1 MATTFRY
8 LNFVYEVIDSQKNEV
23 ALIDASHAT
32 GTITIPS
39 EVECNGRKFKVTK
52 ISGKKVEYWYHPNGD
67 KRRKFEYREEY
78 RGAFQGKEWSMC
90 ENYSW
95 FHPIDWANSASIIE
109 VVIPDS
115 VTSIGGH
122 AFNGCEA
129 LTSITIPNSVT
140 SIGASAFYGC
150 YKLTSITIPNSVTSI
165 EVYAFSGCSSLTSI
179 VIPNSV
185 TSIGGRAFNGCKA
198 LTSITIPNSVT
209 SIGKHAFD
217 GCRAL
222 TSNPTQEIEA
232 NQLAYVLLM
241 NNYVATVVGYSGSPE
256 AIDIPSKINH
266 DGVIYRV
273 TSIGKSAF
281 YGCSSLTSIVI
292 PNSVTSIGYCAFF
305 GCSSLTSIVIPDSVT
320 SIEYGAFYD
329 CGVLTSITIPNS
341 VTSIGKHAFYGC
353 GALTSITI
361 PNSVTSIEKWA
372 FLYCNKL
379 TSVTIENEEGKVAIG
394 TDAFLSKAKMTYVGK
409 PKGQPAKP
417 IENPYHQAIREA
429 EEAAAKA
436 AEKTT
441 VNVETTPEPSQPVS
455 PTTTQTRNRDKANY
469 VFNGK
474 VYTKKVQLVH
484 DLVLHHLSLHSDL
497 THEQLKK
504 DFQVQKNMDVMFMS
518 YEMYLSTLAEKGIV
532 YFFES
537 KTEEDTI
544 ALQDA
549 KILISSNWPTMVGG
563 KPSVFAKLLDKAK
576 ELGYEI
582 TVQD

>member
-8 LNFVYEVIDSQKNEV
+8 LNFEYEVIDSQKNEV

-52 ISGKKVEYWYHPNGD
+52 ISGKKVMYWYHPNGD
-67 KRRKFEYREEY
+67 KRRKFEYIEEY

-90 ENYSW
+90 EDYSW

-115 VTSIGGH
+115 VTSIGDR
-122 AFNGCEA
+122 
-129 LTSITIPNSVT
+129 
-140 SIGASAFYGC
+140 AFYDC
-150 YKLTSITIPNSVTSI
+150 KSLTSITIPNSVTSI
-165 EVYAFSGCSSLTSI
+165 EES
-179 VIPNSV
+179 
-185 TSIGGRAFNGCKA
+185 AFNSC
-198 LTSITIPNSVT
+198 
-209 SIGKHAFD
+209 D
-217 GCRAL
+217 
-222 TSNPTQEIEA
+222 
-232 NQLAYVLLM
+232 
-241 NNYVATVVGYSGSPE
+241 
-256 AIDIPSKINH
+256 
-266 DGVIYRV
+266 
-273 TSIGKSAF
+273 
-281 YGCSSLTSIVI
+281 
-292 PNSVTSIGYCAFF
+292 
-305 GCSSLTSIVIPDSVT
+305 
-320 SIEYGAFYD
+320 
-329 CGVLTSITIPNS
+329 
-341 VTSIGKHAFYGC
+341 
-353 GALTSITI
+353 
-361 PNSVTSIEKWA
+361 
-372 FLYCNKL
+372 KL
-379 TSVTIENEEGKVAIG
+379 TSVTIENEKEKVKISG
-394 TDAFLSKAKMTYVGK
+394 WAFPYSAKINYVGK
-409 PKGQPAKP
+409 PKEQPAKP

-441 VNVETTPEPSQPVS
+441 VNVQTTPEPSQPVS

-474 VYTKKVQLVH
+474 VYTKKVQLVQ
-484 DLVLHHLSLHSDL
+484 DLVLHHLSLHPDL

-582 TVQD
+582 IIQE

>member
-52 ISGKKVEYWYHPNGD
+52 ISGKRVEYWYQPD
-67 KRRKFEYREEY
+67 DRRRKKECRNEF
-78 RGAFQGKEWSMC
+78 RGAFQGKDYNS
-90 ENYSW
+90 YSGRW
-95 FHPIDWANSASIIE
+95 TDSSSIIE
-109 VVIPDS
+109 VIIPNS
-115 VTSIGGH
+115 VTSIGNH
-122 AFNGCEA
+122 AFCGCKSLTSITIPNSVTSIGVGAFSGCKSLTSITIPNSVTSIWYDAFHGCESLTSITIPNSVTSIGPNVFDGCRSLTTITIPNSVKSIGDSAFYDCDA

-140 SIGASAFYGC
+140 SIGVG
-150 YKLTSITIPNSVTSI
+150 
-165 EVYAFSGCSSLTSI
+165 AFSGCES
-179 VIPNSV
+179 
-185 TSIGGRAFNGCKA
+185 

-209 SIGKHAFD
+209 SIG
-217 GCRAL
+217 R
-222 TSNPTQEIEA
+222 
-232 NQLAYVLLM
+232 
-241 NNYVATVVGYSGSPE
+241 
-256 AIDIPSKINH
+256 
-266 DGVIYRV
+266 
-273 TSIGKSAF
+273 
-281 YGCSSLTSIVI
+281 
-292 PNSVTSIGYCAFF
+292 
-305 GCSSLTSIVIPDSVT
+305 
-320 SIEYGAFYD
+320 GAFSG
-329 CGVLTSITIPNS
+329 CKSLTSITIPNS
-341 VTSIGKHAFYGC
+341 VTSIGDRAFYDC
-353 GALTSITI
+353 NALTSITI
-361 PNSVTSIEKWA
+361 PDSVTSIGEWA
-372 FLYCNKL
+372 FSWCDKL
-379 TSVTIENEEGKVAIG
+379 TSVTIENEKGKVKIK
-394 TDAFLSKAKMTYVGK
+394 DYAFPYSAKINYVGK
-409 PKGQPAKP
+409 PKEQPAKP

-429 EEAAAKA
+429 EEATAKA

-455 PTTTQTRNRDKANY
+455 PTTTQTRNRDKADY

-474 VYTKKVQLVH
+474 VYTKKVQLVQ
-484 DLVLHHLSLHSDL
+484 DLVLHHLSLHPDL

-582 TVQD
+582 TVQE

>member
-8 LNFVYEVIDSQKNEV
+8 LNFEYEVIDSQKNEV

-90 ENYSW
+90 EDYSW

-115 VTSIGGH
+115 VTSIGGC
-122 AFNGCEA
+122 AFNGCKA
-129 LTSITIPNSVT
+129 LISITIPNSVT
-140 SIGASAFYGC
+140 SIGATAFYGC
-150 YKLTSITIPNSVTSI
+150 YK
-165 EVYAFSGCSSLTSI
+165 
-179 VIPNSV
+179 
-185 TSIGGRAFNGCKA
+185 
-198 LTSITIPNSVT
+198 
-209 SIGKHAFD
+209 
-217 GCRAL
+217 
-222 TSNPTQEIEA
+222 
-232 NQLAYVLLM
+232 
-241 NNYVATVVGYSGSPE
+241 
-256 AIDIPSKINH
+256 
-266 DGVIYRV
+266 
-273 TSIGKSAF
+273 
-281 YGCSSLTSIVI
+281 
-292 PNSVTSIGYCAFF
+292 
-305 GCSSLTSIVIPDSVT
+305 
-320 SIEYGAFYD
+320 
-329 CGVLTSITIPNS
+329 
-341 VTSIGKHAFYGC
+341 
-353 GALTSITI
+353 LTSITI

-394 TDAFLSKAKMTYVGK
+394 TDAFPSKAKITYVGK

-417 IENPYHQAIREA
+417 IENPYHQAILEVEKATA
-429 EEAAAKA
+429 EQATATKA

-441 VNVETTPEPSQPVS
+441 INVQTTPEPSQPVS

-474 VYTKKVQLVH
+474 VYTKKVQLVQ
-484 DLVLHHLSLHSDL
+484 DLVLHHLSLHPDL

-582 TVQD
+582 TVQE

>member
-8 LNFVYEVIDSQKNEV
+8 LNFEYEVIDSQKNEV

-52 ISGKKVEYWYHPNGD
+52 ISRKKVEYWYHPNGD
-67 KRRKFEYREEY
+67 KRRKFEYGEEY

-90 ENYSW
+90 EDYRW

-115 VTSIGGH
+115 VTSIGGR
-122 AFNGCEA
+122 AFADCKA

-185 TSIGGRAFNGCKA
+185 TSIG
-198 LTSITIPNSVT
+198 
-209 SIGKHAFD
+209 
-217 GCRAL
+217 
-222 TSNPTQEIEA
+222 
-232 NQLAYVLLM
+232 
-241 NNYVATVVGYSGSPE
+241 
-256 AIDIPSKINH
+256 
-266 DGVIYRV
+266 
-273 TSIGKSAF
+273 KSAF
-281 YGCSSLTSIVI
+281 YGC
-292 PNSVTSIGYCAFF
+292 
-305 GCSSLTSIVIPDSVT
+305 
-320 SIEYGAFYD
+320 
-329 CGVLTSITIPNS
+329 
-341 VTSIGKHAFYGC
+341 K
-353 GALTSITI
+353 ALT
-361 PNSVTSIEKWA
+361 
-372 FLYCNKL
+372 Y
-379 TSVTIENEEGKVAIG
+379 VTIENEEGKVAIG
-394 TDAFLSKAKMTYVGK
+394 TDAFPSKAKITYVGK
-409 PKGQPAKP
+409 PKEQPAKP

-455 PTTTQTRNRDKANY
+455 PTTTQTRNRDKADY

-474 VYTKKVQLVH
+474 VYTKKVQLVQ
-484 DLVLHHLSLHSDL
+484 DLVLHHLSLHPDL

-504 DFQVQKNMDVMFMS
+504 DFQVQKNMDIMFMS

-582 TVQD
+582 TVQE

>member
-8 LNFVYEVIDSQKNEV
+8 LNFEYEVIDSQKNEV

-52 ISGKKVEYWYHPNGD
+52 ISGKRVEYWYQPD
-67 KRRKFEYREEY
+67 DRRRKKECRNEF
-78 RGAFQGKEWSMC
+78 RGAFQGKYYFS
-90 ENYSW
+90 YDGSW
-95 FHPIDWANSASIIE
+95 TDSSSIIE
-109 VVIPDS
+109 VVIPNS
-115 VTSIGGH
+115 VTCIGNNAFEDCRKLTSITVPNSVTIIEAR
-122 AFNGCEA
+122 AFVECKS

-140 SIGASAFYGC
+140 RIEKEAFKYCHRLTSITIPDSLISIGNAAFYFC
-150 YKLTSITIPNSVTSI
+150 EKLTSITIPS
-165 EVYAFSGCSSLTSI
+165 
-179 VIPNSV
+179 SV
-185 TSIGGRAFNGCKA
+185 TSIGDD
-198 LTSITIPNSVT
+198 
-209 SIGKHAFD
+209 AFD
-217 GCRAL
+217 CCFSL
-222 TSNPTQEIEA
+222 
-232 NQLAYVLLM
+232 
-241 NNYVATVVGYSGSPE
+241 
-256 AIDIPSKINH
+256 H
-266 DGVIYRV
+266 
-273 TSIGKSAF
+273 
-281 YGCSSLTSIVI
+281 SLTI
-292 PNSVTSIGYCAFF
+292 
-305 GCSSLTSIVIPDSVT
+305 D
-320 SIEYGAFYD
+320 
-329 CGVLTSITIPNS
+329 
-341 VTSIGKHAFYGC
+341 
-353 GALTSITI
+353 
-361 PNSVTSIEKWA
+361 
-372 FLYCNKL
+372 
-379 TSVTIENEEGKVAIG
+379 NEEGKVKIG
-394 TDAFLSKAKMTYVGK
+394 KNVVWSFNKINYVGK
-409 PKGQPAKP
+409 PKEQPAKP

-455 PTTTQTRNRDKANY
+455 HTTTQTRNRDKANY

-474 VYTKKVQLVH
+474 VYTKKVQLVQ
-484 DLVLHHLSLHSDL
+484 DLVLHHLSLHPDL

>member
-39 EVECNGRKFKVTK
+39 EVECNGRKFKVTE

-67 KRRKFEYREEY
+67 KRRKIEYSKEY
-78 RGAFQGKEWSMC
+78 RGAFQGKEWSIHYDRLF
-90 ENYSW
+90 NPVYWS
-95 FHPIDWANSASIIE
+95 NSASIIE
-109 VVIPDS
+109 VVIPNS
-115 VTSIGGH
+115 VTRIGNQ
-122 AFNGCEA
+122 AFRDCSS
-129 LTSITIPNSVT
+129 LSSVIIPNSVT
-140 SIGASAFYGC
+140 SIGDYAFYGC
-150 YKLTSITIPNSVTSI
+150 KPLTSVTIPNSVTKI
-165 EVYAFSGCSSLTSI
+165 GYEAFFHCSSI
-179 VIPNSV
+179 
-185 TSIGGRAFNGCKA
+185 
-198 LTSITIPNSVT
+198 
-209 SIGKHAFD
+209 
-217 GCRAL
+217 
-222 TSNPTQEIEA
+222 
-232 NQLAYVLLM
+232 
-241 NNYVATVVGYSGSPE
+241 
-256 AIDIPSKINH
+256 
-266 DGVIYRV
+266 
-273 TSIGKSAF
+273 
-281 YGCSSLTSIVI
+281 
-292 PNSVTSIGYCAFF
+292 
-305 GCSSLTSIVIPDSVT
+305 
-320 SIEYGAFYD
+320 
-329 CGVLTSITIPNS
+329 
-341 VTSIGKHAFYGC
+341 
-353 GALTSITI
+353 
-361 PNSVTSIEKWA
+361 
-372 FLYCNKL
+372 
-379 TSVTIENEEGKVAIG
+379 TIENEKGKIN
-394 TDAFLSKAKMTYVGK
+394 LSYRVFGYCDNVNYIGK
-409 PKGQPAKP
+409 PKEQPAKP

-436 AEKTT
+436 AEKTV
-441 VNVETTPEPSQPVS
+441 VNVETTPEPSLPVS
-455 PTTTQTRNRDKANY
+455 PTTTQTRNRDKADY

-484 DLVLHHLSLHSDL
+484 DLVLHHLSLHPDL

>member
-8 LNFVYEVIDSQKNEV
+8 LNFEYEVIDSQKNEV

-52 ISGKKVEYWYHPNGD
+52 ISGKRVEYWYQPD
-67 KRRKFEYREEY
+67 DRRRKKECRYEF
-78 RGAFQGKEWSMC
+78 RGAFQGKDYIS
-90 ENYSW
+90 YSGRW
-95 FHPIDWANSASIIE
+95 TDSSSIIE
-109 VVIPDS
+109 VVIPNS
-115 VTSIGGH
+115 VTSIGNH
-122 AFNGCEA
+122 AFCGCKSLTSITIPNSVTSIWYDAFHSCESLTSITIPNSVTSIGPNVFDGCRSLTTITIPNSVTSIGSNAFCGCKSLTSITIPISVTSIENHAFGACEA

-140 SIGASAFYGC
+140 SIGRGAFSGCKALTSITISNSVTSIGDRAFYDC
-150 YKLTSITIPNSVTSI
+150 NALTSITIPD
-165 EVYAFSGCSSLTSI
+165 
-179 VIPNSV
+179 SV
-185 TSIGGRAFNGCKA
+185 TSIGESAFYDCDA
-198 LTSITIPNSVT
+198 LTFITIPNSVT
-209 SIGKHAFD
+209 SIG
-217 GCRAL
+217 
-222 TSNPTQEIEA
+222 E
-232 NQLAYVLLM
+232 
-241 NNYVATVVGYSGSPE
+241 
-256 AIDIPSKINH
+256 
-266 DGVIYRV
+266 
-273 TSIGKSAF
+273 
-281 YGCSSLTSIVI
+281 
-292 PNSVTSIGYCAFF
+292 
-305 GCSSLTSIVIPDSVT
+305 
-320 SIEYGAFYD
+320 
-329 CGVLTSITIPNS
+329 
-341 VTSIGKHAFYGC
+341 
-353 GALTSITI
+353 
-361 PNSVTSIEKWA
+361 WA
-372 FLYCNKL
+372 FGWCDEL
-379 TSVTIENEEGKVAIG
+379 TSVTIENEKGKVKIK
-394 TDAFLSKAKMTYVGK
+394 DYAFPYSAKINYVGK
-409 PKGQPAKP
+409 PKEQPAKP

-441 VNVETTPEPSQPVS
+441 VTVETTPEPSQPVS

-474 VYTKKVQLVH
+474 VYTKKVQLVQ
-484 DLVLHHLSLHSDL
+484 DLLLHHLSLHPNL

>member
-8 LNFVYEVIDSQKNEV
+8 LNFEYEVIDSQKNEV

-52 ISGKKVEYWYHPNGD
+52 ISGKKVMYWYHPNGD
-67 KRRKFEYREEY
+67 KRRKFEYIEEY

-90 ENYSW
+90 EDYSW

-115 VTSIGGH
+115 VTSIGDR
-122 AFNGCEA
+122 AFN
-129 LTSITIPNSVT
+129 
-140 SIGASAFYGC
+140 GC

-165 EVYAFSGCSSLTSI
+165 GNFAFYDCKSLTSI
-179 VIPNSV
+179 TIPDSV
-185 TSIGGRAFNGCKA
+185 TSIGDRAFYDCKS

-209 SIGKHAFD
+209 SIGK
-217 GCRAL
+217 
-222 TSNPTQEIEA
+222 
-232 NQLAYVLLM
+232 
-241 NNYVATVVGYSGSPE
+241 
-256 AIDIPSKINH
+256 
-266 DGVIYRV
+266 
-273 TSIGKSAF
+273 SAF
-281 YGCSSLTSIVI
+281 YGC
-292 PNSVTSIGYCAFF
+292 
-305 GCSSLTSIVIPDSVT
+305 
-320 SIEYGAFYD
+320 E
-329 CGVLTSITIPNS
+329 
-341 VTSIGKHAFYGC
+341 
-353 GALTSITI
+353 ALT
-361 PNSVTSIEKWA
+361 
-372 FLYCNKL
+372 Y
-379 TSVTIENEEGKVAIG
+379 VTIENEEGKVAIG
-394 TDAFLSKAKMTYVGK
+394 TDAFPSKAKITYVGK
-409 PKGQPAKP
+409 PKEQPAKP

-441 VNVETTPEPSQPVS
+441 VNVQTTPEPSLPVS

-474 VYTKKVQLVH
+474 VYTKKVQLVQ
-484 DLVLHHLSLHSDL
+484 DLVLHHLSLHPDL

-544 ALQDA
+544 ALQDT

-582 TVQD
+582 IIQE

>member
-1 MATTFRY
+1 MAATFRY
-8 LNFVYEVIDSQKNEV
+8 LNFEYEVIDSQKNEV

-52 ISGKKVEYWYHPNGD
+52 ISGKRVEYWYQPD
-67 KRRKFEYREEY
+67 DRRRKKECRNEF
-78 RGAFQGKEWSMC
+78 RGAFQGKYYFS
-90 ENYSW
+90 YDGSW
-95 FHPIDWANSASIIE
+95 TDSSSIIE
-109 VVIPDS
+109 VV
-115 VTSIGGH
+115 
-122 AFNGCEA
+122 
-129 LTSITIPNSVT
+129 IPNSVT
-140 SIGASAFYGC
+140 SIGNNAFEDC
-150 YKLTSITIPNSVTSI
+150 RKLTSITIPNSVTKI
-165 EVYAFSGCSSLTSI
+165 GDAAFKNCVSLTSI
-179 VIPNSV
+179 VIPDGV
-185 TSIGGRAFNGCKA
+185 TSIGEWAFWYCSSLTSVIIGDGITSIKYVTFAYCSSLTSIIIPNSVTIIEACAFVECKS

-209 SIGKHAFD
+209 RIEKEAF
-217 GCRAL
+217 
-222 TSNPTQEIEA
+222 
-232 NQLAYVLLM
+232 
-241 NNYVATVVGYSGSPE
+241 
-256 AIDIPSKINH
+256 K
-266 DGVIYRV
+266 
-273 TSIGKSAF
+273 
-281 YGCSSLTSIVI
+281 
-292 PNSVTSIGYCAFF
+292 YCHR
-305 GCSSLTSIVIPDSVT
+305 
-320 SIEYGAFYD
+320 
-329 CGVLTSITIPNS
+329 LTSITIPDS
-341 VTSIGKHAFYGC
+341 LISIGNAAFYFC
-353 GALTSITI
+353 EKLTSITI
-361 PNSVTSIEKWA
+361 PSSVTSIGDDA
-372 FLYCNKL
+372 FDCCFSLHSL
-379 TSVTIENEEGKVAIG
+379 TIDNEEGKVKIG
-394 TDAFLSKAKMTYVGK
+394 KNVVWSFNKINYVGK
-409 PKGQPAKP
+409 PQEQPAKP

-455 PTTTQTRNRDKANY
+455 PTTTQTRNRDKADY

-484 DLVLHHLSLHSDL
+484 DLVLHHLSLHPDL
-497 THEQLKK
+497 TYEQLKK

-563 KPSVFAKLLDKAK
+563 KPSVFAKFLDKAK